1 MAIPKLLNGGLLSTR
16 RKSVT
21 RACERGLKLRSQYAD
36 GVKMPT
42 TISIVVAFVGLF
54 FSILCKADGGVPT
67 KGFEHLALTPP
78 RGWNSY
84 NSFSWIVSEKEF
96 LDNAKFV
103 SEHLLKFGYEYVV
116 VDFLWYRKLEP
127 DASVWSSG
135 HDVIDQWG
143 RPVPDPGRWPSSRDG
158 RGFARVAEQVHAMGL
173 KFGIHVMRGI
183 STAAVQANTPILGAK
198 GSPDT
203 KSGRPWLAADIAVP
217 GTECKWMTCCFMGID
232 ASSEGGR
239 AFVKSLYD
247 QYASWGVDFIK
258 HDCVF
263 GVPDLRISEIELVSK
278 SIAEAGRPMVYSLSP
293 GVQATPEIGSKVSN
307 MANMYRVTA
316 DDWDTWSDLE
326 THFDVAR
333 DFAAAGMIGAPS
345 ERGRSWPDLD
355 MLPLGWLTD
364 PGPHRWCNLSPAE
377 QHTQVS
383 LWAMAK
389 SPLMY
394 GGDLRAIDNATLSLI
409 TNPWILDINAHSV
422 DNLELQ
428 STPSH
433 TSSKSS
439 RFGLSDCKDEI
450 PRRWSLRSVRH
461 SQDANQVCWT
471 STASSER
478 RWRKGEE
485 LPLKCLHW
493 TPFASGSQVANTSSR
508 MGFIASPPEL
518 HGCLAPVV
526 LGISNTEV
534 QQPSMQNVECS
545 SEEPNQLWHLTAEG
559 RLRNE
564 HTGLCAIVVEEGE
577 RIWVARH
584 SSDQVYYMAFFNLG
598 STATHM
604 AVGIDTVIRR
614 FVPSTKIIDVSS
626 GSNPHRRVMLADN
639 TDLICKAF
647 DVWNQHD
654 LGVVGNSVGALVE
667 GHGVAVYILTCTT
680 SL

>member
-1 MAIPKLLNGGLLSTR
+1 
-16 RKSVT
+16 
-21 RACERGLKLRSQYAD
+21 
-36 GVKMPT
+36 MPR
-42 TISIVVAFVGLF
+42 IILIVVSFVGLF
-54 FSILCKADGGVPT
+54 FSILGKVDGEALTNGSV
-67 KGFEHLALTPP
+67 HLALTPP

-84 NSFSWIVSEKEF
+84 NSFSWIVSEAEF

-127 DASVWSSG
+127 SASVWSAG

-158 RGFARVAEQVHAMGL
+158 SGLARVAEQVHAMGL

-203 KSGRPWLAADIAVP
+203 GSGRPWLAADIAVP
-217 GTECKWMTCCFMGID
+217 GTECKWMKACFMGIN

-239 AFVKSLYD
+239 AFIKSLYD

-263 GVPDLRISEIELVSK
+263 GVPDWRISEIELVSK
-278 SIAEAGRPMVYSLSP
+278 SISETGRPMVYSLSP
-293 GVQATPEIGSKVSN
+293 GVQATPEIGTKVSN
-307 MANMYRVTA
+307 IANMYRVTA

-326 THFDVAR
+326 SHFDVAR
-333 DFAAAGMIGAPS
+333 DFAAAGMVGAS
-345 ERGRSWPDLD
+345 NERGRSWPDLD

-364 PGPHRWCNLSPAE
+364 PGAPVGPHRWCYLTPAE
-377 QHTQVS
+377 QHTQIS

-394 GGDLRAIDNATLSLI
+394 GGDLRAMDNASLSLI

-422 DNLELQ
+422 DNLELL
-428 STPSH
+428 STS
-433 TSSKSS
+433 TSNTSLKST
-439 RFGLSDCKDEI
+439 RFELSDCKDRI
-450 PRRWSLRSVRH
+450 PRRWSLRSGRLSH
-461 SQDANQVCWT
+461 DTDQLCWT

-478 RWRKGEE
+478 RWRKGGE
-485 LPLKCLHW
+485 LPLICLHW
-493 TPFASGSQVANTSSR
+493 TPFATGSQVANSSSR
-508 MGFIASPPEL
+508 MGFIASPPE
-518 HGCLAPVV
+518 HGCLV
-526 LGISNTEV
+526 SNAGA
-534 QQPSMQNVECS
+534 QQASMQNAECS
-545 SEEPNQLWHLTAEG
+545 REEPNQLWQLTAEG
-559 RLRNE
+559 RLHNE
-564 HTGLCAIVVEEGE
+564 HTDLCATVVEEGE

-584 SSDQVYYMAFFNLG
+584 PSDQVYYVAFFNLG
-598 STATHM
+598 SAATHM
-604 AVGIDTVIRR
+604 AVAIDTVIRR
-614 FVPSTKIIDVSS
+614 FLPHTKISEVFDE
-626 GSNPHRRVMLADN
+626 SNPHRRGVQADS

-647 DVWNQHD
+647 DVWNRHD
-654 LGVVGNSVGALVE
+654 LGVVERSVGAPVE
-667 GHGVAVYILTCTT
+667 GHGTVVFTLTCIN